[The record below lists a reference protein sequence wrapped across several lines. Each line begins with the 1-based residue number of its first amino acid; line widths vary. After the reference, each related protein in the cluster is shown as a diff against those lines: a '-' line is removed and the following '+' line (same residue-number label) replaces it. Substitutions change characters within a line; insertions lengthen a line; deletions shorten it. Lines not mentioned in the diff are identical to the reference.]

1 MYCNYIFQAIIFL
14 IFILIYIY
22 LQIRYNDLAF
32 KDKHKSIFE
41 IIGNTYIEQSIIGL
55 FAILLFFVLDKK
67 PIFTFLFDLVGINI
81 CE

>member
-22 LQIRYNDLAF
+22 LQIRYNDFVF
-32 KDKHKSIFE
+32 KDERKSVFE
-41 IIGNTYIEQSIIGL
+41 IIRNTYIGQSIIGL

-67 PIFTFLFDLVGINI
+67 PIFTFLFDLVGINM
-81 CE
+81 CK